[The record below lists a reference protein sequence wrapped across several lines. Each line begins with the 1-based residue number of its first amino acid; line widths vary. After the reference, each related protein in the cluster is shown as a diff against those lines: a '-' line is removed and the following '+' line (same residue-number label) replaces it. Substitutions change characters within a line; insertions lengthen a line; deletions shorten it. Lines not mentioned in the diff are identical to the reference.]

1 MKKYNIV
8 LASASPRRRELLEQ
22 IGIEP
27 IIMPSLAEEKSDIK
41 NPAALV
47 KRLSKIK
54 AEDIAYSCE
63 KKTIVIGADTVV
75 FAGGQVLGKPKNKK
89 DAARMIAMLS
99 GSRHQVYTGVTV
111 IKVGYSS
118 KTICVKTDVDVYPM
132 TNCQIKA
139 YVDTGEPMDKAGAYG
154 IQGEFAAYIKGI
166 KGDYT
171 GVVGLPLGAT
181 YRLIREL
188 G

>member
-1 MKKYNIV
+1 MKKYNVV

-27 IIMPSLAEEKSDIK
+27 IIMPSLADETCDIK
-41 NPAALV
+41 SPAALV

-75 FAGGQVLGKPKNKK
+75 YAGGEILGKPKNKK
-89 DAARMIAMLS
+89 DAFRMIAMLS

-111 IKVGYSS
+111 IKVGGLS

-132 TNCQIKA
+132 TNCQIRA
-139 YVDTGEPMDKAGAYG
+139 YIATGEPMDKAGGYG
-154 IQGEFAAYIKGI
+154 IQGAFAAYIKGI
-166 KGDYT
+166 RGDYT
-171 GVVGLPLGAT
+171 SVVGLPLGAT
-181 YRLIREL
+181 YRLIREI